1 MLSAPRVIPVSSK
14 WWIIRSVRSLALE
27 DSAWVVHQHTAQLLV
42 GYALLLQRGNHV
54 VMNVQIVPARQNL
67 GQGPLRQPMVVAG
80 SVVGENHLAG
90 VAVPAHLGHGV
101 DAIFER
107 KDGINSKTIHADVGS
122 VCDQFF
128 QIFEIGSIAGVSD
141 DHAGKINTF
150 LAEDALLVE
159 SHASC
164 RVGVRGDGY
173 AGFAMRLCSGAQNS
187 LYIFADTGLIGRA
200 FQDAG
205 FHSGISDAFSDVTH
219 ELVDDQL
226 AATQRA

>member
-1 MLSAPRVIPVSSK
+1 MLSAARVISGSVEG
-14 WWIIRSVRSLALE
+14 WNMRSVRSLELE

-107 KDGINSKTIHADVGS
+107 KDGINSQTMHADVGS
-122 VCDQFF
+122 VFDQFF
-128 QIFEIGSIAGVSD
+128 HVFESVSIAGVSD

-150 LAEDALLVE
+150 LAEDADRKSV
-159 SHASC
+159 
-164 RVGVRGDGY
+164 V
-173 AGFAMRLCSGAQNS
+173 
-187 LYIFADTGLIGRA
+187 
-200 FQDAG
+200 
-205 FHSGISDAFSDVTH
+205 
-219 ELVDDQL
+219 
-226 AATQRA
+226 

>member
-14 WWIIRSVRSLALE
+14 GWIIRSVRSLSLE
-27 DSAWVVHQHTAQLLV
+27 DSEWVVQQHGAQLLV

-90 VAVPAHLGHGV
+90 VAAPAHLGHGV

-107 KDGINSKTIHADVGS
+107 KDGVDSKTIHADVGS

-128 QIFEIGSIAGVSD
+128 QVFRIGSIAGVSD

-150 LAEDALLVE
+150 LAEDPLLVE

-164 RVGVRGDGY
+164 RVAVRGDRYSGY
-173 AGFAMRLCSGAQNS
+173 AMRLRGGAQNS
-187 LYIFADTGLIGRA
+187 LYSCG
-200 FQDAG
+200 DA
-205 FHSGISDAFSDVTH
+205 
-219 ELVDDQL
+219 
-226 AATQRA
+226 R